1 MRQEDTSERRIQEAG
16 AAGAKASSRG
26 WDSEGL
32 FRRHHDPSMP
42 GPVQG
47 EGDMA
52 SAKQA
57 TSLHEVAVQLGS
69 LWLVFRS

>member
-32 FRRHHDPSMP
+32 FRRHHDPSTP
-42 GPVQG
+42 GLGAAFVCARICRMNRVCVCASVDRLGLG
-47 EGDMA
+47 E
-52 SAKQA
+52 
-57 TSLHEVAVQLGS
+57 
-69 LWLVFRS
+69 